1 MSLRRRLIVGML
13 VLAAV
18 ALIGAD
24 VATYTSLRS
33 FLLTRT
39 DSSLEADHRA
49 IENALPTGASANP
62 CDGLDRVV
70 PGVFVQLRSRTGIK
84 VVCSTDVRDFSRPPV
99 SGGTPSDERAPQKPP
114 PRLPT
119 TISLSAPTG
128 GGAEPERSF
137 DTPATAG
144 GTKYRVRAS
153 LDPGIGF
160 MLIVARPLDDVYSTL
175 HRLLLIELLVTLAA
189 LGAIGVLGAW
199 VVRVGLRPLDSI
211 EHTAAGIAAGD
222 LSKRVE
228 RAEGRTEVG
237 RLGLALNAMLGQIE
251 AAFKAR
257 EASERRLRR
266 FVADASHELRTP
278 LAAVRAYAE
287 LFTRGAAQRPD
298 DLARSMKGIHRE
310 SERMSLLVEDLLLL
324 ARLDEGRPLEREAVD
339 LAAVVAEAVETA
351 RTLEPERPIELE
363 AVPAVVTGDR
373 DRLRQIVD
381 NLLANVRA
389 HTPEGAPVSVTVS
402 RANGTAEIAVADSGP
417 GLGDEQS
424 TQVFERF
431 YRADSSR
438 ARASGGVGLGLSIV
452 TAVAEAHGGTVSADR
467 APGGGATFRI
477 VLPLSGSDGTA
488 SSS

>member
-13 VLAAV
+13 VLAAL

-33 FLLTRT
+33 FLLNRT

-49 IENALPTGASANP
+49 IENALPTGTTANP
-62 CDGLDRVV
+62 CEGLDRVV
-70 PGVFVQLRSRTGIK
+70 PGVFVQLRSRTGAQ
-84 VVCSTDVRDFSRPPV
+84 VVCSTAVRDFSRPPAA
-99 SGGTPSDERAPQKPP
+99 GGTPSDDRPQQKPP
-114 PRLPT
+114 PVLPAS
-119 TISLSAPTG
+119 ISLSAPED
-128 GGAEPERSF
+128 GAEPERSF
-137 DTPATAG
+137 DTNAASG
-144 GTKYRVRAS
+144 GTRYRVRAS

-160 MLIVARPLDDVYSTL
+160 MLVVARPLDDVFSTL

-189 LGAIGVLGAW
+189 LGAIGLLGAW
-199 VVRVGLRPLDSI
+199 VVRLGLRPLDSI

-237 RLGLALNAMLGQIE
+237 RLGLALNSMLGQIE

-257 EASERRLRR
+257 EASERKLRR

-278 LAAVRAYAE
+278 LAAVRAYSE
-287 LFTRGAAQRPD
+287 LFTRGASERPD
-298 DLARSMKGIHRE
+298 DLDRSMKGIHRE
-310 SERMSLLVEDLLLL
+310 AERMSLLVEDLLLL
-324 ARLDEGRPLEREAVD
+324 ARLDEGRPLEREPVD
-339 LAAVVAEAVETA
+339 LASVVAEAVETA

-373 DRLRQIVD
+373 ERLRQIVD

-389 HTPEGAPVSVTVS
+389 HTPERAPVSVTVS

-417 GLGDEQS
+417 GLGAEQAH
-424 TQVFERF
+424 VFERF
-431 YRADSSR
+431 YRADTSR
-438 ARASGGVGLGLSIV
+438 ARSSGGVGLGLSIV
-452 TAVAEAHGGTVSADR
+452 TAVAEAHGGTVSADG
-467 APGGGATFRI
+467 ASGGGATFRI
-477 VLPLSGSDGTA
+477 VLPLSNSD
-488 SSS
+488 SS

>member
-33 FLLTRT
+33 FLLKRT

-49 IENALPTGASANP
+49 IESVLPAGSGTNA

-70 PGVFVQLRSRTGIK
+70 PGAFVQLRSRTTGQ
-84 VVCSTDVRDFSRPPV
+84 VVCSTPVRDLTGPPGP
-99 SGGTPSDERAPQKPP
+99 SAGPPRSDERPTT

-119 TISLSAPTG
+119 TISLSGSST
-128 GGAEPERSF
+128 GGAEPSRYF
-137 DTPATAG
+137 DTPSASEG
-144 GTKYRVRAS
+144 GQYRVRAS

-160 MLIVARPLDDVYSTL
+160 MLVVARPLHDVYDTL
-175 HRLLLIELLVTLAA
+175 RRLLLIELLVTSAA
-189 LGAIGVLGAW
+189 LGAIGLLGFW
-199 VVRVGLRPLDSI
+199 VVRLGLRPLDSI

-228 RAEGRTEVG
+228 RAEDRTEVG
-237 RLGLALNAMLGQIE
+237 RLGLALNSMLGQIE

-257 EASERRLRR
+257 EASERKLRR

-287 LFTRGAAQRPD
+287 LFTRGASERPD

-324 ARLDEGRPLEREAVD
+324 ARLDEGLPLEQEPVD
-339 LAAVVAEAVETA
+339 LASVVAEAVETA

-363 AVPAVVTGDR
+363 TVPAVVTGDR
-373 DRLRQIVD
+373 HRLRQIVD

-389 HTPEGAPVSVTVS
+389 HTPAGAPVSVTVS

-417 GLGDEQS
+417 GLEDEES
-424 TQVFERF
+424 AQVFERF
-431 YRADSSR
+431 YRADDSR
-438 ARASGGVGLGLSIV
+438 ARSSGGVGLGLSIV
-452 TAVAEAHGGTVSADR
+452 TAVAEAHGGAVSADG

-477 VLPLSGSDGTA
+477 KLPLSGSDGAA